1 MPHLSRLAGTARPT
15 KGTSMRTGKLLAALF
30 ALALLVTACG
40 GSDGES
46 AESEAASEPA
56 AATSEAGGASEA
68 GSEGGTSSTDASD
81 VRAAIVTD
89 VGGLGDQSFN
99 DSANAGLER
108 AISEMGAEGNVL
120 ESGSPTDYV
129 NNLTQLA
136 QNQFSPVFAVGFL
149 MTDALNEVAPQYPD
163 QSFAII
169 DSVVEQPNVASI
181 NFREEEGSYL
191 VGVVAG
197 LMTQEDTEYTT
208 ADDNTVGFL
217 GGLEG
222 PLIKKFEAGFKAG
235 VASVCE
241 DCEVLAEYAG
251 TTPDAFNDPAAGQ
264 EISLRLNDQG
274 ADVIYHAS
282 GGTGAGLFEA
292 ANDRQFFAI
301 GVDSDQA
308 ALNPGVPILTSML
321 KRVDNAVFQTIEAFA
336 NDEFPGGDIQTFGIA
351 EEGIALAPFGE
362 FEDLVPAEVTDAVDQ
377 ARQEIIDGNVEV
389 PTEPEQ

>member
-1 MPHLSRLAGTARPT
+1 
-15 KGTSMRTGKLLAALF
+15 MRTGKLLAALF
-30 ALALLVTACG
+30 ALALLATACG
-40 GSDGES
+40 GSEGES
-46 AESEAASEPA
+46 SESEAASEPA

-68 GSEGGTSSTDASD
+68 GSEGGTSSADASD
-81 VRAAIVTD
+81 VRGAMVTD

-99 DSANAGLER
+99 DSANAGLDR
-108 AISEMGAEGNVL
+108 AIDEIGMAEKNVL
-120 ESGSPTDYV
+120 ESGSPTDYI

-136 QNQFSPVFAVGFL
+136 QNGFQPIFAVGFL
-149 MTDALNEVAPQYPD
+149 MTDAVNEIAPQYPD
-163 QSFAII
+163 LSFAII
-169 DSVVEQPNVASI
+169 DSVVEQDNVASLT
-181 NFREEEGSYL
+181 FREEQGSYL

-208 ADDNTVGFL
+208 PDDTTVGFL

-222 PLIKKFEAGFKAG
+222 PLIKKFEAGYKAG
-235 VASVCE
+235 VESVCP

-264 EISLRLNDQG
+264 EISLRLNDNG
-274 ADVIYHAS
+274 ADIIYHAS

-292 ANDRQFFAI
+292 ANDRQFLAI

-321 KRVDNAVFQTIEAFA
+321 KRVDNAVFQTVEQFA
-336 NDEFPGGDIQTFGIA
+336 NDEFPGGEIQTFGLA
-351 EEGIALAPFGE
+351 EDGVGLAPFGE

-377 ARQEIIDGNVEV
+377 ARQDIIDGAVEV
-389 PTEPEQ
+389 PTEPAQ

>member
-1 MPHLSRLAGTARPT
+1 
-15 KGTSMRTGKLLAALF
+15 MRTGKLLVALC
-30 ALALLVTACG
+30 ALALLVAACG
-40 GSDGES
+40 GSEGES
-46 AESEAASEPA
+46 PGTSEAASEPA
-56 AATSEAGGASEA
+56 PTTSETGGASES
-68 GSEGGTSSTDASD
+68 GSEGTTSSTDASG

-120 ESGSPTDYV
+120 ESGTPTDYV

-136 QNQFSPVFAVGFL
+136 QNGFSPIFAVGFL
-149 MTDALNEVAPQYPD
+149 MTDAVTEVSPQFPD
-163 QSFAII
+163 QSFAIV
-169 DSVVEQPNVASI
+169 DSVVDQPNVASLT
-181 NFREEEGSYL
+181 FREEQGSYL
-191 VGVVAG
+191 AGVVAG

-208 ADDNTVGFL
+208 PDDTTVGFL

-222 PLIKKFEAGFKAG
+222 PLIKKFEAGYTAG
-235 VASVCE
+235 VESVCP
-241 DCEVLAEYAG
+241 DCEVLVEYAG

-264 EISLRLNDQG
+264 EISLRLNDNG
-274 ADVIYHAS
+274 ADIVYHAS
-282 GGTGAGLFEA
+282 GATGAGLFEA

-336 NDEFPGGDIQTFGIA
+336 NDEYPGGEIQTFGLA
-351 EEGIALAPFGE
+351 EEGIGLAPFGE
-362 FEDLVPAEVTDAVDQ
+362 FEDMVPAEVTDAVDQ
-377 ARQEIIDGNVEV
+377 ARQDIIDGNVEV
-389 PTEPEQ
+389 PTEPPA

>member
-1 MPHLSRLAGTARPT
+1 
-15 KGTSMRTGKLLAALF
+15 MRTGKLLAALF

-40 GSDGES
+40 GPEGES
-46 AESEAASEPA
+46 AGSTEAASEPA

-68 GSEGGTSSTDASD
+68 DTEGDTSSADASD
-81 VRAAIVTD
+81 VRAAMVTD

-99 DSANAGLER
+99 DSANAGLDR
-108 AISEMGAEGNVL
+108 AIDELGMAEKNVL
-120 ESGSPTDYV
+120 ESGSPTDYI

-136 QNQFSPVFAVGFL
+136 QNGFQPIFAVGFL
-149 MTDALNEVAPQYPD
+149 MTDAVNEVAPQYPD
-163 QSFAII
+163 LSFAII
-169 DSVVEQPNVASI
+169 DSVVEQPNVASLT
-181 NFREEEGSYL
+181 FREEQGSYL

-197 LMTQEDTEYTT
+197 LMTQEDTEYTNP
-208 ADDNTVGFL
+208 DDMTVGFL

-222 PLIKKFEAGFKAG
+222 PLIKKFEAGYKAG
-235 VASVCE
+235 VESVCP

-264 EISLRLNDQG
+264 EISLRLNDNG
-274 ADVIYHAS
+274 ADIIYHAS

-292 ANDRQFFAI
+292 ASDRQFFAI

-336 NDEFPGGDIQTFGIA
+336 NDEFPGGEVQTFGLE
-351 EEGIALAPFGE
+351 EEGVGLAPFGE
-362 FEDLVPAEVTDAVDQ
+362 FEDQIPAEVTDAVDQ
-377 ARQEIIDGNVEV
+377 ARQDIIDGAVEV
-389 PTEPEQ
+389 PTEPAA